1 MPIPDGEELEDGQL
15 ACSTGPAG
23 LVASVG
29 LFVRSFV
36 FVVVAAVG
44 VVVVVVVVHSWCCF
58 FLVLI
63 VKLRTRSC
71 IHIILTAHIGTPLHQ
86 MSRMGHA

>member
-36 FVVVAAVG
+36 FFVI
-44 VVVVVVVVHSWCCF
+44 VVVHSWCCF

-71 IHIILTAHIGTPLHQ
+71 IHIILMAHIGTPLHQ